1 MNIRPFKLF
10 GRDRS
15 ESMFLAPWNPF
26 AMTGTE
32 NANTQVP
39 FSIVDIRVVHFPEIL
54 AGPANVNALSFT

>member
-1 MNIRPFKLF
+1 
-10 GRDRS
+10 
-15 ESMFLAPWNPF
+15 MFLAPWNPF